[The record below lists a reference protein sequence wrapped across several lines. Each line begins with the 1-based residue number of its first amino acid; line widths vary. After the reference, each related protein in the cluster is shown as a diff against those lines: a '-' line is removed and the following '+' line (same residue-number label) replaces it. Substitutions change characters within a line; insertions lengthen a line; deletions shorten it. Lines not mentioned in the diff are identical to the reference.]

1 MYYPLKL
8 RKFTNK
14 NINNI
19 DIDEVLIENLMKKN
33 ILECP
38 YNTFPYIF
46 DNNSKQSQKKYKS
59 GNCVAMSINLQ
70 NMLKDNGIK
79 SYLIPATIPKMYYS
93 HDFLDISHVAVI
105 IFKNQNEAY
114 VIDPAFYFL
123 NPMKINVNNDNVNI
137 IKWKN
142 IYQGI
147 EEDLKYKLN
156 YSDKKNIY
164 NEYQDIPEDTYSVE
178 TYENDDDKWIYFLI
192 EVQNPDKAISSFNLT
207 SKKYPFLAELDTNF
221 NLKLYIKFIDK
232 DNLFIK
238 YNGDKIY
245 TGHVD
250 NIPHEIIQLIHGDMI
265 NMLGSNY
272 NTFLRLPDNVDDKI
286 YNLDDRLIKKTIRK
300 KKKVNFN
307 KTVKRI

>member
-1 MYYPLKL
+1 
-8 RKFTNK
+8 
-14 NINNI
+14 
-19 DIDEVLIENLMKKN
+19 
-33 ILECP
+33 
-38 YNTFPYIF
+38 
-46 DNNSKQSQKKYKS
+46 
-59 GNCVAMSINLQ
+59 
-70 NMLKDNGIK
+70 MLKDNGIK

-178 TYENDDDKWIYFLI
+178 TYENDDDKWMYFLI

-286 YNLDDRLIKKTIRK
+286 YNLDDRLIKKTIKK

>member
-1 MYYPLKL
+1 MYYQLKL

-14 NINNI
+14 NINKI
-19 DIDEVLIENLMKKN
+19 DIDEDLIENLMKKN
-33 ILECP
+33 ILECQ

-70 NMLKDNGIK
+70 NMLKENGIK
-79 SYLIPATIPKMYYS
+79 SYLIPATIPKMYAS
-93 HDFLDISHVAVI
+93 SDFLDISHVAVI
-105 IFKNQNEAY
+105 IFKNENEAY
-114 VIDPAFYFL
+114 VVDPAFYFL
-123 NPMKINVNNDNVNI
+123 NPMKINVNNEKVNI

-147 EEDLKYKLN
+147 EEDLKYKLH
-156 YSDKKNIY
+156 YSDEKHTY
-164 NEYQDIPEDTYSVE
+164 NEYQYIPKDTYSVE
-178 TYENDDDKWIYFLI
+178 TYENNDDKWMYFLI

-207 SKKYPFLAELDTNF
+207 SNKYPFLAELDTNF

-232 DNLFIK
+232 HNLIIK

-250 NIPHEIIQLIHGDMI
+250 NIPDEIIQLIHEDMI
-265 NMLGSNY
+265 NMLGNNY

-286 YNLDDRLIKKTIRK
+286 YNLDDGLIKKSIK
-300 KKKVNFN
+300 KKKNVKFN